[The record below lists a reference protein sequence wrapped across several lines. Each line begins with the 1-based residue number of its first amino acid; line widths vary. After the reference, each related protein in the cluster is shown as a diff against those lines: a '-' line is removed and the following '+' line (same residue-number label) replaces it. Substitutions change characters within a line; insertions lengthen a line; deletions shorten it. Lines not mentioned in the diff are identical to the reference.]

1 MYFDGEPDYSDVRVS
16 SFKSLGLLKIV
27 MNLYLEGNLI
37 GLSAMPDSTQNINDS
52 EISLEDSLRRVLQG
66 ENEVFEVVVR
76 QFERPLRAWL
86 AVQSPPGVD
95 VDEIAQQT
103 FIAAYTRL
111 KEYEPGTNFAAW
123 LFTISRYQ
131 LKTETTRLRRI
142 ADYHSRYAPA
152 LLQKELDRHD
162 DEPPEMWL
170 VRVES
175 LQKCLESLGDSLRQ
189 YVNWRYREE
198 IPLEE
203 MAQRSNR
210 STAAVKKQ
218 LWQIRQRLQQ
228 CVEKRISKM
237 QRTIS

>member
-1 MYFDGEPDYSDVRVS
+1 
-16 SFKSLGLLKIV
+16 
-27 MNLYLEGNLI
+27 MNLYQAGNLI
-37 GLSAMPDSTQNINDS
+37 GLSAMPDNTQNINDS

-66 ENEVFEVVVR
+66 EKEAFEVVVR

-86 AVQSPPGVD
+86 AVQSPPGID

-111 KEYEPGTNFAAW
+111 EEYKPGTNFAAW
-123 LFTISRYQ
+123 MFTISRYQ
-131 LKTETTRLRRI
+131 LMTETTRLRRI
-142 ADYHSRYAPA
+142 ADYHSRYAPDF
-152 LLQKELDRHD
+152 LQKELDRHA

-175 LQKCLESLGDSLRQ
+175 LQKCLESLGDSLRK

-203 MAQRSNR
+203 MARRSNR
-210 STAAVKKQ
+210 SVTAVKKQ
-218 LWQIRQRLQQ
+218 LWQIRQKLQQ
-228 CVEKRISKM
+228 CVEQRISKK

>member
-1 MYFDGEPDYSDVRVS
+1 
-16 SFKSLGLLKIV
+16 
-27 MNLYLEGNLI
+27 
-37 GLSAMPDSTQNINDS
+37 MPDSTQNINDS

-76 QFERPLRAWL
+76 QFERPLRGWL
-86 AVQSPPGVD
+86 AVQSPPGID

-111 KEYEPGTNFAAW
+111 EEYESGTNFAAW
-123 LFTISRYQ
+123 MFTIARYQ

-142 ADYHSRYAPA
+142 ADYHSRYAPD
-152 LLQKELDRHD
+152 LLQKELDRHA

-170 VRVES
+170 VRVEA
-175 LQKCLESLGDSLRQ
+175 LQTCLESLGDSLRQ

-210 STAAVKKQ
+210 SVTAVKKQ